1 MGRKAAA
8 RTAPQKAAIA
18 ETMDRHVSKTPSR
31 AMKTLTERMQEIDA
45 ALSPTARMFVP
56 KALIALL
63 IDICK
68 TLDAKS
74 PGEKS

>member
-1 MGRKAAA
+1 
-8 RTAPQKAAIA
+8 
-18 ETMDRHVSKTPSR
+18 
-31 AMKTLTERMQEIDA
+31 MKTLTERMQEIDA

-68 TLDAKS
+68 TLDANH
-74 PGEKS
+74 PEKKQ